1 LNLSDSGAS
10 PYLPLNSR
18 ANTRGNDYKLLNF
31 SFHYDLRKNFFTARI
46 VNIWNSLSNSVVD
59 ASTVN
64 AFKARLDKLWSHQ
77 AVKFDF
83 TADLTGTGN
92 QKK

>member
-1 LNLSDSGAS
+1 M
-10 PYLPLNSR
+10 
-18 ANTRGNDYKLLNF
+18 
-31 SFHYDLRKNFFTARI
+31 
-46 VNIWNSLSNSVVD
+46 NIWNSLPNSVVD

-64 AFKARLDKLWSHQ
+64 AYKARLDKLWSHQ

-92 QKK
+92 RSEEVIK